1 MDARAPRSQL
11 IRCDLSQ
18 RHRPALRLVQA
29 RAMSQPASLGFEPAA
44 VVGDVFNSFN
54 DCAPL
59 ARSPPARAPATAQ
72 LSLPWSSSPP
82 R

>member
-1 MDARAPRSQL
+1 
-11 IRCDLSQ
+11 
-18 RHRPALRLVQA
+18 
-29 RAMSQPASLGFEPAA
+29 MSQPASLGFEPAA
-44 VVGDVFNSFN
+44 VIGDVFNSFN